1 MIHEDK
7 DALLRSEKSVETGI
21 GRLGGGH
28 GVVPCKTTML
38 GCAIGARGALAVCP
52 RFAVVLT
59 ALAGVA
65 ISRLGAVLERVLINP
80 VL

>member
-1 MIHEDK
+1 MIHEEK
-7 DALLRSEKSVETGI
+7 DALFGSEKSVETGT
-21 GRLGGGH
+21 GHLGGGH

-59 ALAGVA
+59 ALAGTTPSAV
-65 ISRLGAVLERVLINP
+65 GACILAA
-80 VL
+80 